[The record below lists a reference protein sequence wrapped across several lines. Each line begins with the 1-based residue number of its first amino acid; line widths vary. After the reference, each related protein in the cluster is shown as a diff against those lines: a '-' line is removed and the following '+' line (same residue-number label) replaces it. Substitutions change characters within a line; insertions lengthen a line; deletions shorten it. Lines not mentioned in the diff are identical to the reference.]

1 MCNLHV
7 ESSITIYTYQE
18 KYLFTLVAILVNG
31 ANSSLLNKSFISSLI
46 CKLHCLLINVQGDIY
61 IFDGCLACITS
72 IIVLYRVCSCNP
84 YTAGISREQSGDCC
98 GSLAEANEIKSDY

>member
-1 MCNLHV
+1 MYNLYISGEIFDHPGCNPG
-7 ESSITIYTYQE
+7 QWCNPP
-18 KYLFTLVAILVNG
+18 LF
-31 ANSSLLNKSFISSLI
+31 LNKSFILSRI
-46 CKLHCLLINVQGDIY
+46 YKLHCLLMNVQGDMY

-72 IIVLYRVCSCNP
+72 IIVSYCVCSCNS